1 MKDSFTIDTEDMFK
15 LWWQWALTIAL
26 LALLVVGCT
35 LLFRQKEA
43 SVPTNPPLIG
53 NQRVNH
59 LMMGNPS
66 NARVDPN
73 NYLLPS
79 SESLDQPRPYVT
91 SYNRSRN
98 IPNWSSWQLNQSWLG
113 SSPRR
118 NDFRP
123 DPTLP
128 MGWYQVKSGDYNSSG
143 YDRGHMT
150 PAADRDNTPQNIS
163 ATFLMT
169 NIVPQAPDN
178 NQGPWAQLE
187 NYSRSLAEQ
196 GKELYIIAGGY
207 GNARSIRKNNVKITV
222 PDQVWK
228 VIVIM
233 DKPGLTAKDVTTNT
247 RVIAVDMPNQQGIK
261 ETNWRKYR
269 VSVDLVEERTG
280 YDLLS
285 NVPDATQVRIEEKVD
300 QVVESVK

>member
-1 MKDSFTIDTEDMFK
+1 MLKS
-15 LWWQWALTIAL
+15 WWQWALAIAL
-26 LALLVVGCT
+26 LALIAVGCT
-35 LLFRQKEA
+35 VLFRQKEA
-43 SVPTNPPLIG
+43 PVPINSSFDG
-53 NQRVNH
+53 NRQVDH

-66 NARVDPN
+66 KAGVDPN
-73 NYLLPS
+73 NYLLPN

-98 IPNWSSWQLNQSWLG
+98 ILNWSSWQLNKSWLG

-128 MGWYQVKSGDYNSSG
+128 KDWYQVRSSDYNTSG

-150 PAADRDNTPQNIS
+150 PAADRDNTPQNVS

-187 NYSRSLAEQ
+187 NYSRGLADQ

-207 GNARSIRKNNVKITV
+207 GNTRSIGKGNVKITV
-222 PDQVWK
+222 PDHVWK

-233 DKPGLTAKDVTTNT
+233 DKPGLTAKDVTENT

-261 ETNWRKYR
+261 ETNWRRYR
-269 VSVDLVEERTG
+269 VSVDLIEERTG
-280 YDLLS
+280 YNFLT
-285 NVPDATQVRIEEKVD
+285 NVQDTVQLRLEEKVD
-300 QVVESVK
+300 KVVERVK